1 MLKEISI
8 INFALID
15 TLKVSFLPGMTSIT
29 GETGAGKSVILGAL
43 SLVLGKRAD
52 STYLKNP
59 EKKCIVEAIINIS
72 DYHLKDVFDSQD
84 IDFETNTILRREL
97 IPSGKSRAFIN
108 DTPVNLEVLNK
119 ISSVLID
126 VHSQNQTNEIF
137 FNSFQFN
144 FIDSLSN
151 NIENSIVFK
160 NEYTKYNLLRIY
172 LKDLEKKED
181 SGLKEL
187 DYQNFLLEE
196 LESLN
201 LDVDVLKNLENE
213 VAELSNIS
221 LLQNKLSMSIDLIN
235 SDQNG
240 VLVQLSN
247 ILNNIKSI
255 KKFSEKYEEYFH
267 RVDRLYS
274 EFRDILYDFENNFNS
289 LDSNPELLNE
299 KSKNLDSLYSILN
312 KHNVSK
318 IEELIIIRDN
328 LSKVVSENRSL
339 SKKINETKDAIEL
352 KKEFLLKL
360 SLKIHKN
367 RSEAIPKIQNEL
379 KTLVLKLGMKNA
391 SFKFNLIQTK
401 DFNEFGNQKLEFQ
414 FRSNSGTSFKPL
426 KKIASGGEVSRIM
439 LSIKYLTSKFHK
451 LPTIIFDEI
460 DTGVSGSVANEIGV
474 LMKEMSEST
483 QVLTITHI
491 PQVAARGNHHI
502 KIYKQ
507 NTKLESNITLK
518 KLSRAER
525 EDEIALML
533 SGKKMT
539 ISAKDHARELL
550 D

>member
-59 EKKCIVEAIINIS
+59 EKKCIVEAIFNIS

-84 IDFETNTILRREL
+84 IDFDTNTILRREL

-289 LDSNPELLNE
+289 LDLNPELLNE

-367 RSEAIPKIQNEL
+367 RSEAIPEIQNEL